1 MPNHLSAKKRVRQN
15 YKRRERNKA
24 NLTLMKTQIK
34 QVQTAIDEKKHDDID
49 ELLKLAQAT
58 IARTKRKGVIHK
70 NTMARRIS
78 RLTKAVNKSK
88 LAPQK

>member
-15 YKRRERNKA
+15 DKRRIRNKA
-24 NLTLMKTQIK
+24 NLTLMKTQRK
-34 QVQTAIDEKKHDDID
+34 KVLTAIEEKKHDDID

-58 IARTKRKGVIHK
+58 IARTRRKGVIHK

>member
-15 YKRRERNKA
+15 DKRRMRNKA

-34 QVQTAIDEKKHDDID
+34 KVQAAIEEKKHDTID
-49 ELLKLAQAT
+49 ELLKVAQST
-58 IARTKRKGVIHK
+58 IARTRRKGAIHK

-88 LAPQK
+88 QSPQK

>member
-1 MPNHLSAKKRVRQN
+1 
-15 YKRRERNKA
+15 
-24 NLTLMKTQIK
+24 MK
-34 QVQTAIDEKKHDDID
+34 KKHDDID